1 MADTDDTGA
10 ADLGKA
16 EPVKD
21 EPVLAEAPAPVQ
33 AVTPQKSR
41 SVLWPILGG
50 VVAAAAGFGLAQV
63 VPNGWPVQD
72 TTSLSSQLAAEVNE
86 VKTLKAQIVELG
98 QRIETVSAL
107 ADRVSKLE
115 TAPPAAQGGDQVA
128 ALEAR
133 IATLE
138 ARPSGTTGD
147 PAALT
152 QLRAEVE
159 ALKANGAGIVSPE
172 VQAALDAKVKDTE
185 AKLAA
190 IEAAAQSN
198 AEAVT
203 ARAALS
209 QIAAALD
216 SGAPYTAALADLKGA
231 TLPAVLTDNASAG
244 LPTLQGLQADFP
256 AAARA
261 ALEAALRAHMGQT
274 WSERVATFLRAQT
287 GARALAP
294 REGDDPDAVLSRAE
308 AATAKGDLATA
319 LKELSALPPEGQA
332 AMADWQARAQL
343 RLDAAAALQ
352 SLNKAG

>member
-1 MADTDDTGA
+1 
-10 ADLGKA
+10 L
-16 EPVKD
+16 
-21 EPVLAEAPAPVQ
+21 
-33 AVTPQKSR
+33 
-41 SVLWPILGG
+41 
-50 VVAAAAGFGLAQV
+50 
-63 VPNGWPVQD
+63 QD
-72 TTSLSSQLAAEVNE
+72 TTALSTQLAAEVNE
-86 VKTLKAQIVELG
+86 VKALKAQIVELG
-98 QRIETVSAL
+98 QRIEAVSAL

-115 TAPPAAQGGDQVA
+115 TTPPVVQSGDQVA

-138 ARPSGTTGD
+138 ARPAGTSAD

-152 QLRAEVE
+152 QLRSEVE

-172 VQAALDAKVKDTE
+172 LQASLDAKVKDTE

-190 IEAAAQSN
+190 VEAAAQSS
-198 AEAVT
+198 AQAVT
-203 ARAALS
+203 ARAALG

-216 SGAPYTAALADLKGA
+216 SGAPYAAAIAALKGT
-231 TLPAVLTDNASAG
+231 TLPAVLTDHAPSG

-256 AAARA
+256 AAARTS
-261 ALEAALRAHMGQT
+261 LEAALRANMGQT
-274 WSERVATFLRAQT
+274 WTERVTTFLRAQT

-294 REGDDPDAVLSRAE
+294 RDGNDPDAVLSRAE
-308 AATAKGDLATA
+308 AATAKGDLAAA

-352 SLNKAG
+352 SLTQGG